1 MNTHRKNVVAHYG
14 RELTSP
20 AFRKWAYPV
29 VAALIALFTALGFI
43 EQGIA
48 DRLDALAIAVL
59 AIPALGLARV
69 NVPHRV
75 EEIEEPDGSGES
87 VEFDTDERDD
97 SVE

>member
-1 MNTHRKNVVAHYG
+1 MNTHRKNTVTRYG

-29 VAALIALFTALGFI
+29 VAALIALLTALGLI

-48 DRLDALAIAVL
+48 DRLDALAVAVL

-69 NVPHRV
+69 NVPHRAEAPEDP
-75 EEIEEPDGSGES
+75 EELEELED
-87 VEFDTDERDD
+87 
-97 SVE
+97 